1 MIVWIL
7 FMFGG
12 KYHQKNAKN
21 GIFERLDFEIFW
33 GSLGYQKRLVTA
45 LLDHQKRGSQP
56 GHRFSTFFTSLDKV
70 LTENENGFGGNDQD
84 VLCALGDITLSDSPT
99 SDSFDLVVRYYNLEK
114 ELLRQTNAFSVNSRQ
129 HTCSNQEKSCRSH

>member
-1 MIVWIL
+1 MLLKIVWIL
-7 FMFGG
+7 IIFGG

-33 GSLGYQKRLVTA
+33 GSLGLAPPSK
-45 LLDHQKRGSQP
+45 KRGSQP
-56 GHRFSTFFTSLDKV
+56 GHRFSIFFTSLDKV